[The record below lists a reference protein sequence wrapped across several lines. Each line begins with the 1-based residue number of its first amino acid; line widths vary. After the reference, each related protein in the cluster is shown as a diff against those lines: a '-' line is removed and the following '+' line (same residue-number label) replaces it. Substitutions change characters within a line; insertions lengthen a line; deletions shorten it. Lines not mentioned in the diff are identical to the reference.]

1 VRFSLSEPQSAQAD
15 MLMAPDQARVGGQEL
30 FIFSPRPSRVINNRE
45 LEGAH
50 WGSRVSEPEVK
61 FIFLVLFF
69 LGGLSTTAKSEA
81 VLPAYLV
88 GLVIAGVFV
97 RDKVLVQRMR
107 SIAFTMLNPFFIK
120 DGTFVSLSALLAG
133 LGLIMVL
140 LSVKIATKFV
150 GVWPLTRFFRLS
162 TRESH
167 YTTLLMSTGL
177 TFGSISALYGLT
189 NDIIDQRQYTILVTV
204 VVGSAFVP
212 TIIAQTRF
220 QPEQTLGVATDSTEV
235 ANTIDQ
241 DHKDPLETADSELVG
256 GPKAAVE
263 QGRDDRAN

>member
-1 VRFSLSEPQSAQAD
+1 VVALGVLFASFNMWMGVFVVVTALVLWKLQSVT
-15 MLMAPDQARVGGQEL
+15 RW
-30 FIFSPRPSRVINNRE
+30 VISN
-45 LEGAH
+45 
-50 WGSRVSEPEVK
+50 WGNRVSEPEVK

-107 SIAFTMLNPFFIK
+107 SIAFTMLTPFFFIK
-120 DGTFVSLSALLAG
+120 AGTFVSLSALLAG
-133 LGLIMVL
+133 LGLIVVL
-140 LSVKIATKFV
+140 LGVKIATKFV
-150 GVWPLTRFFRLS
+150 GVWPLTRFFRMS

-177 TFGSISALYGLT
+177 TFGSIAALYGLT
-189 NDIIDQRQYTILVTV
+189 NGIIDQRQYTILVTV

-212 TIIAQTRF
+212 TIIAQTWF
-220 QPEQTLGVATDSTEV
+220 QPEQTFGVATDSAEV

-241 DHKDPLETADSELVG
+241 DREHPLETAGSEHVG
-256 GPKAAVE
+256 RPKAAVE
-263 QGRDDRAN
+263 RGRDDRAS